1 MSMADFR
8 ERFNNKDAVLGF
20 PRFSTFYFNFTN
32 LILHSVT

>member
-8 ERFNNKDAVLGF
+8 ECFNKKDAVLGF
-20 PRFSTFYFNFTN
+20 PCFSTFYFNFTF